1 MARMSAAYRWRL
13 SEASTICIGARCVL
27 PSSAPDCAA
36 CDHVVDEFRLVI
48 QSYSRVAALVPWS
61 LERALKSLGMDHADI
76 RLLGLWNRDV
86 SPAIFDQALR
96 LRERS
101 LIRAIGVS
109 THNRPHA
116 ALLANHNGNVDILHV
131 RYNAV
136 HPGAERDIFPKLPA
150 PEVRPV
156 IVTFTATCWGDLMK
170 PDTVPTGEKIPSAG
184 DCYRFN
190 LTNPAVDLCLT
201 GPRSASDV
209 TAALDALDKGPMTPE
224 EMDWMGRVGQAKY
237 FTPSLFSIKG

>member
-1 MARMSAAYRWRL
+1 MTDWKTATLGKTGWTVGRL
-13 SEASTICIGARCVL
+13 GLASSYGADERCVQMAFERGVNYL
-27 PSSAPDCAA
+27 YWGSMRTAKFGEGLRSLRSRR
-36 CDHVVDEFRLVI
+36 DEFRLVL
-48 QSYSRVAALVPWS
+48 QSYSRVGAMVSWS
-61 LERALKSLGMDHADI
+61 LKRALKSLGMDHVDI
-76 RLLGLWNRDV
+76 LLLGLWNKDV

-150 PEVRPV
+150 PEVRPG
-156 IVTFTATCWGDLMK
+156 IVAFTAT
-170 PDTVPTGEKIPSAG
+170 
-184 DCYRFN
+184 
-190 LTNPAVDLCLT
+190 
-201 GPRSASDV
+201 
-209 TAALDALDKGPMTPE
+209 
-224 EMDWMGRVGQAKY
+224 VGA
-237 FTPSLFSIKG
+237 T